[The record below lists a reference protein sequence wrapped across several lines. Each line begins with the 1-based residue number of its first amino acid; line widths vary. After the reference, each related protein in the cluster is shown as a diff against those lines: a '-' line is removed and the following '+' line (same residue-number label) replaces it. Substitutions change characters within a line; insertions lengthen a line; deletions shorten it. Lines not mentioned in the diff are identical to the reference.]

1 MCVLTL
7 SLLGMASSYGQKK
20 SSVII
25 TGNNIF
31 AGSKFE
37 IETVKPDYE
46 VEKKELNEKVI
57 PFFAA
62 IKKEIDFWLNEGYEL
77 EDVTAN
83 TIGTGWERMMF
94 VLIKEE

>member
-1 MCVLTL
+1 MRADTL
-7 SLLGMASSYGQKK
+7 IFGDGKQLRAKK

-62 IKKEIDFWLNEGYEL
+62 IKKEIDFWLNEGYKL